1 MLPTVQNF
9 ICQGNDDPVDDD
21 RVCRAAI
28 VAANW
33 WTRADVPEHWPIKT
47 DVAVELLSIAGE
59 FDIDADG
66 LLDLVDRRL
75 IARPSVGEAD
85 EFEWSASDIVH
96 ATATL
101 QGRQQWRATPS
112 GHDPVK
118 HPLQLLLEQARA
130 ADEVDSIVAGIA
142 TTPRFDVRHLL
153 ELLVTSDVHE
163 GRRKIVTLLKAVLQV
178 DHGVVI

>member
-1 MLPTVQNF
+1 MLQTQNF
-9 ICQGNDDPVDDD
+9 LCSGHADPVDDD
-21 RVCRAAI
+21 LTCRAGI

-33 WTRADVPEHWPIKT
+33 WFRADVPEHWPIKT

-59 FDIDADG
+59 FDVDSDG

-101 QGRQQWRATPS
+101 QGRQQWRASPS
-112 GHDPVK
+112 GHDAVK

-130 ADEVDSIVAGIA
+130 NDEVESITCGLA

-153 ELLVTSDVHE
+153 ELLVVSEVHE
-163 GRRKIVTLLKAVLQV
+163 GRRKLVTLLKAVLEV
-178 DHGVVI
+178 DHGVEI